1 MGAATHAGGQPGPLQ
16 GSADNRWWMGMPEGE
31 SGAGRE
37 AQQGDLRDAQHEQ
50 VLPEGGTMSC
60 APGAGRLGTLLHG
73 EQLTPRLWRSSL
85 PRIRDMLSS
94 GKDGECLWAVLVG
107 RHLVARGEMNVLPW

>member
-1 MGAATHAGGQPGPLQ
+1 VACDSEAWGHHQAGPLFRLQKAVGAAMRAGGQPGPLQ

-31 SGAGRE
+31 SGAGQE

-73 EQLTPRLWRSSL
+73 EQLRPGS
-85 PRIRDMLSS
+85 
-94 GKDGECLWAVLVG
+94 
-107 RHLVARGEMNVLPW
+107 